1 MPEPILPFQE
11 AAIAETPHPQ
21 DADLSRVPALWPG
34 PISAEDLGDD
44 DIGQFG
50 RYWLSLAD
58 AAGGVPD
65 RSDFDPT
72 RIPAL
77 LAYLIVLEH
86 LGGDEFR
93 YRLLGT
99 GVDIFTR
106 RSYTGL
112 KTSEIDGHGPGNRIH
127 TLYMETLRQ
136 GCMIGCA
143 LPYVGRSSICKSVRQ
158 IAVPFRTAQGDGQV
172 ISLIEFD
179 LISGIE
185 TKRLPQARRWVL

>member
-1 MPEPILPFQE
+1 M
-11 AAIAETPHPQ
+11 IAGPPHAN
-21 DADLSRVPALWPG
+21 DAEQSRVPDLIPG
-34 PISAEDLGDD
+34 PISPEDLGQD
-44 DIGQFG
+44 DIGRFG
-50 RYWLSLAD
+50 RYWLSLYD
-58 AAGGVPD
+58 ATGGVPD
-65 RSDFDPT
+65 RAEFDPT
-72 RIPAL
+72 RIPSL
-77 LAYLIVLEH
+77 LANIIVVEH

-136 GCMIGCA
+136 GGMIGCA

-158 IAVPFRTAQGDGQV
+158 IAVPFRTANGGGQV